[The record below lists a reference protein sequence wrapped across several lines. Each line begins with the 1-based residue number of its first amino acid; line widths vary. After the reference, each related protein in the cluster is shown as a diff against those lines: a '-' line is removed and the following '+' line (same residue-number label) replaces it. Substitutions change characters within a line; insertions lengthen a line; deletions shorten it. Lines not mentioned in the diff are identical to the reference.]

1 MSKPLTHLRDDAAA
15 RGLYRP
21 EMERDACGVGFVARV
36 SGGPSH
42 EVIVQALT
50 VLENLEH
57 RGASASD
64 PQTGDGA
71 GILLQ
76 IPEALLREEC
86 AKIGIAL
93 GAPGTWG
100 VGMLFLPPDPER
112 QAVLLALLQEI
123 TEREGQDFLGVRV
136 VPVDPKA
143 AGPSA
148 RASAPHVVQALIGPG
163 TLAADDHALERKLY
177 VIRKCFESEARSRGL
192 EEGEHPYVASMS
204 TRTIV
209 YKGLLTPEQLP
220 RFYLDL
226 SDPRSRSALA
236 VVHQRFSTNTFPSW
250 SRAHPYRRIAHNGEI
265 NTLRGNVNWM
275 RGREPALASLTFG
288 EDVAKLFP
296 IVDERGSDSAMFD
309 DVLELLAHTGRSLP
323 HALMMMV
330 PEATLADPTMSPEKR
345 AFYEY
350 HACLMEPWDG
360 PACVV
365 WSDGRMV
372 GATLDRNGLRP
383 ARYVVTDDGLVVLAS
398 EVGVLELPAA
408 HIVAKNRLQPGRMLV
423 IDTELGKILLDAEI
437 KEKVAARRPWQR
449 WIEEQRV
456 DLGKLPEPRSPVPT
470 PLERPA
476 RHRLMRAL
484 GYTQEDLRLVLPA
497 LAEGAEA
504 LGSMGN
510 DTPPAPLA
518 SRSGAAPLLYN
529 YFRQRFAQVTNPPI
543 DPIRE
548 ALVMS
553 LVQPIGPE
561 ANLFKESPQH
571 ARKLNLPSPLLTTDE
586 LQRIVE
592 LDREGL
598 RAVRVPCLATV
609 DEGGTL
615 DVETALVR
623 IAAAAEAAVR
633 RGASILVLSDRGADF
648 GSMVVPPLL
657 CLGAVG
663 DRLIKAGLRKDC
675 GIVVE
680 SADPREAHHI
690 ALLIGYGAG
699 AVCPWLALEAVGEL
713 VEDGVVEGPIEAAQH
728 RTLKALEKG
737 LLKVM
742 SKMGISTVQS
752 YRGAQMFE
760 ALGLSEALIARFF
773 PGTPTH
779 LSGIE
784 LADVFSDA
792 ATRHRAA
799 YRKTVLAV
807 LADPST
813 GEGADLLPG
822 GRYALRRNGEQ
833 HAWNPATLG
842 MLQHAV
848 RSGSFEKYQAFAA
861 RVDREARG
869 DLGDGKGSEG
879 AGFVRGLFDFAERE
893 AIPLNQVEPAI
904 EIVKRMKTGAMSF
917 GSISKEAHETL
928 AIAMNRLGA
937 RSNTGEGGEDA
948 ERFVPD
954 ANGDLRRSAIKQVA
968 SGRFGVT
975 IDYLTHAD
983 EIQIKVAQGAKPGEG
998 GQLPGHKVDA
1008 AIARTR
1014 HATEGVG
1021 LISPPPHHDIYSI
1034 EDLAQ
1039 LIHDLKHAN
1048 PSARI
1053 SVKLVAEAGVG
1064 TVAAGVAKAKADV
1077 IVIAGD
1083 AGGTGA
1089 SPLSSLSHAGV
1100 PWELGLAE
1108 AQQVLVLNGLR
1119 GRVRLETDGQ
1129 LKTGRDVVI
1138 AALLGAEEMAFGTAA
1153 LVSMGCVMM
1162 RVCHLNTCPVGIA
1175 TQDPRLRE
1183 RFPGLPEH
1191 VVTFF
1196 SFVAEDVRHHMA
1208 ALGIRTFD
1216 ELIGRTDLL
1225 KARTDRSGR
1234 LASLDVSRLLW
1245 SPPVTEKGARRFT
1258 TPQDHEIELAMDTV
1272 LIEQARPAI
1281 DRGEPVEIEM
1291 PIKNVHRAAGTML
1304 SHELT
1309 RRRGP
1314 MAPPLPDAT
1323 IRVRFTGSA
1332 GQSFGAFLAKG
1343 IELVLEG
1350 DANDGFGKGLSGGR
1364 LVTFPPP
1371 GAGFVPEENI
1381 LVGNVA
1387 LYGATS
1393 GEVFIRGCAGERFA
1407 VRNSGAIAVVEGCG
1421 DHGCEYM
1428 TGGRVVVLGATG
1440 RNFGAGMSGGIAY
1453 VLDPQ
1458 PGMLASRI
1466 NPAMV
1471 ELESLD
1477 ETDLSLVRTL
1487 VHRHWQRTQSA
1498 LAWRVLSGWKAAS
1511 RTLVKVM
1518 PKDLKRA
1525 LADRSTATAKEA

>member
-1 MSKPLTHLRDDAAA
+1 MKKEMLDAARMRPLTELRGDAEAH
-15 RGLYRP
+15 GLYRSS
-21 EMERDACGVGFVARV
+21 MEHDACGVGFVARV
-36 SGGPSH
+36 KGGASH
-42 EVIVQALT
+42 DVIVQALT

-71 GILLQ
+71 GILVQ
-76 IPEALLREEC
+76 IPDALIREDC
-86 AKIGIAL
+86 KKLGIAL

-100 VGMLFLPPDPER
+100 LGMLFLPADPAR
-112 QAVLLALLQEI
+112 RDVLLALLKEI
-123 TEREGQDFLGVRV
+123 TERESQDFLGVRE
-136 VPVDPKA
+136 VPIDPSA

-148 RASAPHVVQALIGPG
+148 RASAPYVVQALIGPG
-163 TLAADDHALERKLY
+163 TLPADDHALERKLY
-177 VIRKCFESEARSRGL
+177 VIRKRFESEARARGL
-192 EEGEHPYVASMS
+192 EEGDHPYLASMS
-204 TRTIV
+204 TRTVV

-226 SDPRSRSALA
+226 ADPRALSALA

-265 NTLRGNVNWM
+265 NTLRGNINWM
-275 RGREPALASLTFG
+275 RAREPALASLTFG

-296 IVDERGSDSAMFD
+296 VVDERGSDSAMFD

-330 PEATLADPTMSPEKR
+330 PEATGADPHISAEKK
-345 AFYEY
+345 AFYDY

-360 PACVV
+360 PACIV
-365 WSDGRMV
+365 WSDGRLV

-398 EVGVLELPAA
+398 EVGVLPIPAER
-408 HIVAKNRLQPGRMLV
+408 IVTKNRLQPGRMLV
-423 IDTELGKILLDAEI
+423 IDTELGRVIDDGEI
-437 KEKVAARRPWQR
+437 KAKVASRRPWQR
-449 WIEEQRV
+449 WLEEERV
-456 DLGKLPEPRSPVPT
+456 LLSDLPVARNPPEPLPERQ
-470 PLERPA
+470 RQ
-476 RHRLMRAL
+476 RLMQAL
-484 GYTQEDLRLVLPA
+484 GYTQEDVRLLLPPM
-497 LAEGAEA
+497 AELGEEA
-504 LGSMGN
+504 IGSMGN
-510 DTPPAPLA
+510 DTPPAPLSA
-518 SRSGAAPLLYN
+518 RAPLLYQ

-553 LVQPIGPE
+553 LGQPLGAE
-561 ANLFKESPQH
+561 ANLFEESPRH
-571 ARKLNLPSPLLTTDE
+571 ARKLELPSPILLPEE
-586 LQRIVE
+586 LEQI
-592 LDREGL
+592 LAIDRPGL

-609 DEGGTL
+609 DEHGTL
-615 DVETALVR
+615 DVESALAK

-633 RGASILVLSDRGADF
+633 RGASLLVLSDRGVDF
-648 GSMVVPPLL
+648 GSMAMPPLL
-657 CLGAVG
+657 CLGAINE
-663 DRLIKAGLRKDC
+663 RLVKAGVRKDC
-675 GIVVE
+675 GIIVE
-680 SADPREAHHI
+680 SAEPREVHHV
-690 ALLIGYGAG
+690 AVLVGYGAG
-699 AVCPWLALEAVGEL
+699 AVCPWLALEEIAGL
-713 VEDGVVEGPIEAAQH
+713 VENGSVSGPVAAA
-728 RTLKALEKG
+728 RLRYKKALEKG

-760 ALGLSEALIARFF
+760 ALGLSESLVARFF
-773 PGTPTH
+773 PGTPAH
-779 LSGIE
+779 LSGVQ
-784 LADVFSDA
+784 LADVLGA
-792 ATRHRAA
+792 AASRHRAA
-799 YRKTVLAV
+799 YRKSALAV
-807 LADPST
+807 LPAEAELSV
-813 GEGADLLPG
+813 G
-822 GRYALRRNGEQ
+822 GRYALRRGGEQ

-848 RSGSFEKYQAFAA
+848 RSGSAEKYAAFARRA
-861 RVDREARG
+861 DAEARG
-869 DLGDGKGSEG
+869 QGMGDEAQ
-879 AGFVRGLFDFAERE
+879 AGFVRGLFDFAPTTP
-893 AIPLNQVEPAI
+893 IPLEDVEPAH

-928 AIAMNRLGA
+928 AIAMNRMGA
-937 RSNTGEGGEDA
+937 RSNTGEGGEDPS
-948 ERFVPD
+948 RFVADP
-954 ANGDLRRSAIKQVA
+954 NGDLRRSAIKQVA

-975 IDYLTHAD
+975 IEYLTHAD

-1008 AIARTR
+1008 AIAKTR

-1089 SPLSSLSHAGV
+1089 SPLSSLQYAGI

-1138 AALLGAEEMAFGTAA
+1138 AALLGAEEIAFGTAA
-1153 LVSMGCVMM
+1153 LVAMGCVMM

-1175 TQDPRLRE
+1175 TQDPLLRA
-1183 RFPGLPEH
+1183 RFPGEPEH
-1191 VVTFF
+1191 VVQFF
-1196 SFVAEDVRHHMA
+1196 SFVAEDVRRHMA
-1208 ALGIRTFD
+1208 SLGIATFD
-1216 ELIGRTDLL
+1216 ELVGRTDLL
-1225 KARTDRSGR
+1225 RARTDLTGR
-1234 LASLDVSRLLW
+1234 LSALDVSRMLW
-1245 SPPVTEKGARRFT
+1245 SPPAEVKTPRRFEVA
-1258 TPQDHEIELAMDTV
+1258 QDHELELAMDTV

-1281 DRGEPVEIEM
+1281 ESGEAVSIRM

-1304 SHELT
+1304 SHVLVK
-1309 RRRGP
+1309 RRGIA
-1314 MAPPLPDAT
+1314 APPLPDAT
-1323 IRVRFTGSA
+1323 IRVHFTGSA
-1332 GQSFGAFLAKG
+1332 GQSFGAFLARG

-1350 DANDGFGKGLSGGR
+1350 DANDGFGKGLSGGH
-1364 LVTFPPP
+1364 LVAFPPE
-1371 GAGFVPEENI
+1371 GAGFVPEDNI

-1393 GEVFIRGCAGERFA
+1393 GEIFVRGRAGERFA

-1428 TGGRVVVLGATG
+1428 TGGRVVVLGPTG
-1440 RNFGAGMSGGIAY
+1440 RNFAAGMSGGIAY
-1453 VLDPQ
+1453 VLDEK
-1458 PGMLASRI
+1458 GELGGRL

-1471 ELESLD
+1471 ELEALD
-1477 ETDLSLVRTL
+1477 EGDLSAVRSL
-1487 VHRHWQRTQSA
+1487 IHRHWQRTTSA
-1498 LAWRVLSGWKAAS
+1498 LAWRLLSGWKQSS
-1511 RTLVKVM
+1511 RKLVKVM
-1518 PKDLKRA
+1518 PKDLKRVLGERA
-1525 LADRSTATAKEA
+1525 GASKTAKGA